1 LRRLLVGR
9 AVQSIG
15 VLFALSLLLFGL
27 RQVMGDP
34 VVVLLPPHAS
44 QEEIE
49 VLRQFY
55 GLDKPLYEQ
64 YAIWLSKVVRGQ
76 MGNSLRTGEPAMQM
90 FLDRLPASAL
100 LSGVSIV
107 FGLVVAICLGV
118 TAAVYRGTAV
128 DAIVRAI
135 AALGQSVPL
144 FWIGIVS
151 INLFAVRLGLLPV
164 AGLKEPLSVILPSL
178 TLSTFSIAAMTRLLR
193 SSMLDVLDTEYIKM
207 ARAKGLSEAV
217 VILKH
222 ALRNAIIALI
232 TFASLFFAINI
243 GFVVV
248 IERVFAW
255 PGVGSL
261 ALGAA
266 IARDYPVLQAS
277 VLLLALIILA
287 VNILVDLS
295 YGVLDPRIR
304 VN

>member
-1 LRRLLVGR
+1 
-9 AVQSIG
+9 
-15 VLFALSLLLFGL
+15 
-27 RQVMGDP
+27 
-34 VVVLLPPHAS
+34 
-44 QEEIE
+44 
-49 VLRQFY
+49 
-55 GLDKPLYEQ
+55 
-64 YAIWLSKVVRGQ
+64 
-76 MGNSLRTGEPAMQM
+76 
-90 FLDRLPASAL
+90 
-100 LSGVSIV
+100 
-107 FGLVVAICLGV
+107 
-118 TAAVYRGTAV
+118 
-128 DAIVRAI
+128 
-135 AALGQSVPL
+135 
-144 FWIGIVS
+144 
-151 INLFAVRLGLLPV
+151 
-164 AGLKEPLSVILPSL
+164 
-178 TLSTFSIAAMTRLLR
+178 
-193 SSMLDVLDTEYIKM
+193 MLDVLDTEYIKM